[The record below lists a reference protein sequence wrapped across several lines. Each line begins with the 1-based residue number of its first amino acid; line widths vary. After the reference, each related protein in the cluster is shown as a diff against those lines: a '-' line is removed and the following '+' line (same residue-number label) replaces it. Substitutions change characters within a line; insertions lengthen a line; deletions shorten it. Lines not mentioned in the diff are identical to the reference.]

1 MNTFKRVGQILR
13 ESREERNL
21 SVRDVSKDTNIA
33 MKFILALENE
43 DYSQFP
49 AETFVIGFLK
59 TYSDYLKLDTATIL
73 NNYRNQQIEENQQ
86 PLEELTKPTVKM
98 IALEIE
104 RNKAFI
110 PYIIGVLF
118 LGIFLVVL
126 FYDNNQDTTDPS
138 KVKNTSDVE
147 IDKNANNSTIP
158 LDVTFIP
165 QSVPEGASVPLT
177 LTPEQGA
184 TFSVN
189 NQQCKMFIRSVTN
202 KGGENIANIGFNIN
216 PERKVFT
223 FEIKVNE
230 EYTLSYHNPELEN
243 LRREI
248 KVKAQ
253 AITEKSAKVLVTLSD
268 EKTGSTKQ
276 PSGDVPIQV
285 TLYFIK
291 SSYAEFVIDG
301 QPGEK
306 GRVIPSGEVKTLEAR
321 DRLELKIGDGG
332 AVEMVQNGKER
343 VRLGKPGKII
353 KKEFFKVPNPYDN
366 TQFIIKERGE

>member
-21 SVRDVSKDTNIA
+21 TVRDVSKDTNIA

-49 AETFVIGFLK
+49 AETFALGFLK
-59 TYSDYLKLDTATIL
+59 TYSDYLKLDTATII

-126 FYDNNQDTTDPS
+126 FYDNTGQETTDPS
-138 KVKNTSDVE
+138 KVKNTTDVE
-147 IDKNANNSTIP
+147 TDKTANNSTIP

-165 QSVPEGASVPLT
+165 HSVPEGSSVPFT

-189 NQQCKMFIRSVTN
+189 NQQCKMFIKGVTS

-223 FEIKVNE
+223 FETKVNE
-230 EYTLSYHNPELEN
+230 EYTLSYNNPELEN

-248 KVKAQ
+248 KVKTQ

-285 TLYFIK
+285 TLYLAMQ
-291 SSYAEFVIDG
+291 S
-301 QPGEK
+301 
-306 GRVIPSGEVKTLEAR
+306 L
-321 DRLELKIGDGG
+321 
-332 AVEMVQNGKER
+332 
-343 VRLGKPGKII
+343 
-353 KKEFFKVPNPYDN
+353 
-366 TQFIIKERGE
+366 